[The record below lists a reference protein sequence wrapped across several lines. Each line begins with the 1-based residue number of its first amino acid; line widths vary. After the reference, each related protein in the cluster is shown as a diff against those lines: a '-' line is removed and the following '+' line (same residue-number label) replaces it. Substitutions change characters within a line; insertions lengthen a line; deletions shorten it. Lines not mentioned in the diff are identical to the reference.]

1 MTGSHP
7 FTKHKNRRTDM
18 KRNAAAYLYLLSFLE
33 GGCVMACELIGAKML
48 APYFGTSLYVWA
60 AALGITLGGLM
71 SGYFL
76 GGVISRRMPDN
87 LKALYWVLM
96 AAAAF
101 LFLMP
106 FTGDR
111 VMSAALGLGLQTGA
125 LVSLFVF
132 MFPPLVFMGMVSPL
146 IINLL
151 TEEVKGAGNS
161 AGNVY
166 AISTLGGILATFLLG
181 FYIIPEFGISRP
193 AMIGGFMLGILPGI
207 SLLRSRKN
215 IAGIAALVFMAVLGI
230 ARPPHQDEN
239 AAFKTVYYSEGIMGQ
254 LKVIDRFMPETGRN
268 IRSLVVNNTLQTM
281 ADRDDPEYDYWPYTR
296 LIPHIAAAYPPG
308 SRTLLLGMGGGTLVR
323 RLDSLQLELDIV
335 EIDKRIKD
343 AAVDYFGLGEGYNIL
358 IDDARHFVRIAE
370 KPYHIIIYDVF
381 KGESA
386 PEHVLTLEAIEEAKK
401 VLAANGMI
409 LINFYGYLDGNLGLL
424 TRSVAKTLQAGGLSV
439 QLYATPGEPDHRNI
453 VMAAWPGGPSPI
465 ERSAPPGRRPALP
478 YKPEPMPA
486 PDLSDA
492 LVLTD
497 EKPQLKLFAG
507 AAMQWRRLYNEYFL
521 RQTK

>member
-1 MTGSHP
+1 
-7 FTKHKNRRTDM
+7 M
-18 KRNAAAYLYLLSFLE
+18 KQNAVAYLYLLSFLE

-76 GGVISRRMPDN
+76 GGLLSRRMADN
-87 LKALYWVLM
+87 LKVLYWVLM

-106 FTGDR
+106 FTGDS

-125 LVSLFVF
+125 MVSLFVF

-215 IAGIAALVFMAVLGI
+215 LAGVAVLVLMAVLGI
-230 ARPPHQDEN
+230 ARPPQGDTQTD
-239 AAFKTVYYSEGIMGQ
+239 FKTIYYSEGIMGQ
-254 LKVIDRFMPETGRN
+254 LKILDRFSPETGRT
-268 IRSLVVNNTLQTM
+268 IRSLVMNNTLQTM
-281 ADRDDPEYDYWPYTR
+281 ADLDDPEYDYWPYTR
-296 LIPHIAAAYPPG
+296 LIPHFAAAYPAG
-308 SRTLLLGMGGGTLVR
+308 SRALILGMGGGTLVR
-323 RLDSLQLELDIV
+323 RLDSLGFDLDIV
-335 EIDKRIKD
+335 EIDKRIRD
-343 AAVDYFGLGEGYNIL
+343 AAVDYFGLGREYNFV
-358 IDDARHFVRIAE
+358 IDDARHFVRTAE
-370 KPYHIIIYDVF
+370 NPYEVIIYDVF

-401 VLAANGMI
+401 VLAPEGLI
-409 LINFYGYLDGNLGLL
+409 LVNFYGYLDGNLGLL
-424 TRSVAKTLQAGGLSV
+424 TRSVAKTLQNSGLEV
-439 QLYATPGEPDHRNI
+439 QLYATPGTPDQRNI
-453 VMAAWPGGPSPI
+453 VMAAWRTGGTSPL
-465 ERSAPPGRRPALP
+465 EREVPAERRPALT
-478 YKPEPMPA
+478 YRPEPVPVT
-486 PDLSDA
+486 DWSDA

-521 RQTK
+521 QKTK

>member
-1 MTGSHP
+1 
-7 FTKHKNRRTDM
+7 
-18 KRNAAAYLYLLSFLE
+18 
-33 GGCVMACELIGAKML
+33 MACELIGAKML

-71 SGYFL
+71 TGYYL
-76 GGVISRRMPDN
+76 GGIVSHRAANN
-87 LKALYWVLM
+87 LKALYLVLI

-106 FTGDR
+106 FTSELIMD
-111 VMSAALGLGLQTGA
+111 AALELSLQAGA
-125 LVSLFVF
+125 MLSLFIF

-151 TEEVKGAGNS
+151 TREVKGAGNS

-193 AMIGGFMLGILPGI
+193 AMIGGLCLGVLPAV
-207 SLLRSRKN
+207 SLLRSNKN
-215 IAGIAALVFMAVLGI
+215 LIGMAVLVLLAVLGL
-230 ARPPHQDEN
+230 ARPPYQHTSTT
-239 AAFKTVYYSEGIMGQ
+239 FKTIYYSEGIMGQ
-254 LKVIDRFMPETGRN
+254 VKVVEFFMPESGRD

-281 ADRDDPEYDYWPYTR
+281 ADVSDPEYDYWAYTR
-296 LIPHIAAAYPPG
+296 LVPYFAAAYPAE
-308 SRTLLLGMGGGTLVR
+308 SRVLLLGMGGGTLVR
-323 RLDSLQLELDIV
+323 RLDALQFELDVV
-335 EIDKRIKD
+335 EIDRRIKD
-343 AAVDYFGLGEGYNIL
+343 VAVEYFGLNPQQEVI
-358 IDDARHFVRIAE
+358 IDDARHVVRTAQT
-370 KPYHIIIYDVF
+370 PYSLIIYDVF

-386 PEHVLTLEAIEEAKK
+386 PEHVLTRQGLEEAKK
-401 VLAANGMI
+401 VLRPDGLI

-424 TRSVAKTLQAGGLSV
+424 TRSIAKTLQSCDFQF
-439 QLYATPGEPDHRNI
+439 QLFATPGDPDHRNI
-453 VMAAWPGGPSPI
+453 VLAAWPKTAGSPI
-465 ERSAPPGRRPALP
+465 EREVPPNRQQPLSFEPVPIP
-478 YKPEPMPA
+478 Y

-507 AAMQWRRLYNEYFL
+507 AAMQWRRLYNSYL
-521 RQTK
+521 IRNND